1 MDSTEIDEAIAH
13 YYKLKGNYDKKYA
26 HAKHSIFSSLNDDSG
41 SQSKKLARAKIKR
54 IKRQC
59 VNCKKNGGTIF
70 SNSNGILTAKCGNKE
85 NPCPLD
91 IQIKKPNIVSVDDA
105 LTMIEDYEQESKANI
120 INLKL
125 DLLFGLRTE
134 EEITPIFEEEKNNY
148 KTNIKQKDG
157 LNHVKKAADEV
168 IYENPHTQE
177 EQIISVKRYIKIKQK
192 EMNEKIIKFKQF
204 VKEYMT
210 EDDVTLQNK
219 NIKSATNIY
228 IEHILPLMKKIRE
241 EKHALTTMI
250 YENEEFRMIKLKY
263 MPNRFEI
270 PYESGE
276 IISNI
281 K

>member
-1 MDSTEIDEAIAH
+1 MN
-13 YYKLKGNYDKKYA
+13 L
-26 HAKHSIFSSLNDDSG
+26 
-41 SQSKKLARAKIKR
+41 
-54 IKRQC
+54 
-59 VNCKKNGGTIF
+59 
-70 SNSNGILTAKCGNKE
+70 
-85 NPCPLD
+85 
-91 IQIKKPNIVSVDDA
+91 
-105 LTMIEDYEQESKANI
+105 
-120 INLKL
+120 NLKL

-134 EEITPIFEEEKNNY
+134 EEIAPIFEEEKNNY